1 MANKSYDYAQL
12 EGIAQEMRAN
22 PDMVFYYQYQ
32 RPVSTLATGEVLD
45 LAQEF
50 GEPRTSGRGWPIDE
64 QWITGAAIGA
74 AAAGS
79 KAIARV
85 PFIAQI
91 YSLEYIYNQ
100 AGKLRSMTGG
110 QASMPFVFWIEG
122 GSRARGLAGQ
132 HTDVGV
138 EALYVNLP
146 GIKVVTPSDAYD
158 AKGLMVAAIRDPDPV
173 VYIDY
178 RDMRSGQ
185 QPDEAVVRQA
195 GSDVTVVAWAP
206 AVVDVRRAL
215 PELAEAG
222 VSVEF
227 IDPRSLKPLDV
238 GTLVKSVRKT
248 GRLLVVE
255 HGHYVSHRGRARSAG
270 HDRRSLS
277 RRSRQGSGFEQLRRL
292 PRGCVYDHRPADC
305 RSMELAPRGSPGPPP
320 RSGRGRTGGDFF
332 VSRGQLQRQ
341 SSGAGGAPAFLGSGL
356 HTVLGADIVVSR
368 LALPAVLL
376 ASALTVACGGAG
388 PASNAEPD
396 TPPAPPSGPITLDMD
411 AIFPPGEGR
420 DLVLNNCQGCHVW
433 VPIVILQM
441 DESQWYRNS
450 LDHRERVEGV
460 SDEEFE
466 VLYDYLVSTFTPDRP
481 VPELPESLLE
491 AWTSY

>member
-1 MANKSYDYAQL
+1 MAKKSYDYAQL

-22 PDMVFYYQYQ
+22 PDMVFYYEYQ
-32 RPVSTLATGEVLD
+32 RPVSTLPTGEVLD

-85 PFIAQI
+85 PFMAQI

-110 QASMPFVFWIEG
+110 QASMPFVFWVEG
-122 GSRARGLAGQ
+122 ASRGRGLAGQ

-146 GIKVVTPSDAYD
+146 GIKVVVPSDAYD

-178 RDMRSGQ
+178 RDVRSGQ
-185 QPDEAVVRQA
+185 QPDVPDEAYEVPLGEAVVRQA
-195 GSDVTVVAWAP
+195 GSDVTVVAWSP

-215 PELAEAG
+215 PELADAG

-238 GTLVKSVRKT
+238 DTLVKSVRKT

-255 HGHYVSHRGRARSAG
+255 HGHYTGGYSSHVIAEVVQALPGIKARKIAFP
-270 HDRRSLS
+270 D
-277 RRSRQGSGFEQLRRL
+277 
-292 PRGCVYDHRPADC
+292 V
-305 RSMELAPRGSPGPPP
+305 PGPGSATMMEWLRPDEP
-320 RSGRGRTGGDFF
+320 KIVDA
-332 VSRGQLQRQ
+332 VKQLMR
-341 SSGAGGAPAFLGSGL
+341 A
-356 HTVLGADIVVSR
+356 
-368 LALPAVLL
+368 
-376 ASALTVACGGAG
+376 
-388 PASNAEPD
+388 
-396 TPPAPPSGPITLDMD
+396 
-411 AIFPPGEGR
+411 
-420 DLVLNNCQGCHVW
+420 
-433 VPIVILQM
+433 
-441 DESQWYRNS
+441 
-450 LDHRERVEGV
+450 
-460 SDEEFE
+460 
-466 VLYDYLVSTFTPDRP
+466 
-481 VPELPESLLE
+481 
-491 AWTSY
+491 